1 MPNLAVLLLTLSCA
15 TLALAQST
23 PYASRDDALKGLA
36 SADVEQRA
44 EALAWIAQHGKPA
57 DGDILRKRLTDDNP
71 YVRSVAEQGLWLLWS
86 HSGDE
91 EVDALLGKGV
101 EEMQAHRLEESIAT
115 FSEIIRRK
123 PDFAEGWNKR
133 ATALFLAGE
142 LQRSLADC
150 DEVMK
155 RNPYHFGALA
165 GYGQIYFQLQQYEK
179 AVEYWKRALEA
190 NPNLVGLEANIKGAE
205 ELIAERR
212 RHSA

>member
-15 TLALAQST
+15 TLALAQSP
-23 PYASRDDALKGLA
+23 PYTSRDDALKGLA
-36 SADVEQRA
+36 SADLEQRA
-44 EALAWIAQHGKPA
+44 EALAWIAQHGEPS
-57 DGDILRKRLTDDNP
+57 DSDILRKRLGDDNP
-71 YVRSVAEQGLWLLWS
+71 YLRNIAEQGLWLLWS

-91 EVDALLGKGV
+91 EVDALLAKGI
-101 EEMQAHRLEESIAT
+101 EQMQAHHLDESIAT

-123 PDFAEGWNKR
+123 PEFAEGWNKR
-133 ATALFLAGE
+133 ATALFLAGDLE
-142 LQRSLADC
+142 RSLADC

-165 GYGQIYFQLQQYEK
+165 GYGQIYFRLEQYEK
-179 AVEYWKRALEA
+179 AVEYWKRALEV
-190 NPNLVGLEANIKGAE
+190 NPNMAGLEANIKGTE